1 MERGLSSSVLAL
13 RGYRVGYKQGLFLA
27 IQRIIMCR
35 FSVGAALKEVG
46 FMRLRATFVD
56 TLVACIPPFALI
68 TFWFVGDTFWF
79 VGGNAKDL

>member
-1 MERGLSSSVLAL
+1 MGKSRGFVW
-13 RGYRVGYKQGLFLA
+13 A

-56 TLVACIPPFALI
+56 TLMACIPPFALI
-68 TFWFVGDTFWF
+68 TFWFVGDAFWF
-79 VGGNAKDL
+79 AGGNAKDL